1 MAERI
6 RLMDEKEMEQV
17 SGGAYT
23 GSVFVYT
30 VQEGDRLS
38 VLAQRFGTSVS
49 VEDNCLSFPVFK
61 RECFQFAFHFNPVAD
76 FHLPDLDVR
85 YRKTAQAG
93 ILRAAYHRS
102 SAKDECLLV
111 SGNIL
116 GIHAADDD
124 SFSIILFG
132 IFNGIHIPETVVV
145 ILDVN
150 DRRVEIEGE

>member
-49 VEDNCLSFPVFK
+49 VI
-61 RECFQFAFHFNPVAD
+61 AD
-76 FHLPDLDVR
+76 MNAI
-85 YRKTAQAG
+85 K
-93 ILRAAYHRS
+93 
-102 SAKDECLLV
+102 SAKSIYTGMKLL
-111 SGNIL
+111 
-116 GIHAADDD
+116 
-124 SFSIILFG
+124 
-132 IFNGIHIPETVVV
+132 IP
-145 ILDVN
+145 LKA
-150 DRRVEIEGE
+150 

>member
-49 VEDNCLSFPVFK
+49 VI
-61 RECFQFAFHFNPVAD
+61 AD
-76 FHLPDLDVR
+76 LNAI
-85 YRKTAQAG
+85 K
-93 ILRAAYHRS
+93 
-102 SAKDECLLV
+102 SAKSIYSGMKLL
-111 SGNIL
+111 
-116 GIHAADDD
+116 
-124 SFSIILFG
+124 
-132 IFNGIHIPETVVV
+132 IP
-145 ILDVN
+145 LKA
-150 DRRVEIEGE
+150 

>member
-49 VEDNCLSFPVFK
+49 VI
-61 RECFQFAFHFNPVAD
+61 AD
-76 FHLPDLDVR
+76 LNAI
-85 YRKTAQAG
+85 K
-93 ILRAAYHRS
+93 
-102 SAKDECLLV
+102 SAKSIYTGMKLL
-111 SGNIL
+111 
-116 GIHAADDD
+116 
-124 SFSIILFG
+124 
-132 IFNGIHIPETVVV
+132 IP
-145 ILDVN
+145 LKA
-150 DRRVEIEGE
+150 

>member
-49 VEDNCLSFPVFK
+49 VI
-61 RECFQFAFHFNPVAD
+61 AD
-76 FHLPDLDVR
+76 LNAI
-85 YRKTAQAG
+85 K
-93 ILRAAYHRS
+93 
-102 SAKDECLLV
+102 SANSIYTGMKLL
-111 SGNIL
+111 
-116 GIHAADDD
+116 
-124 SFSIILFG
+124 
-132 IFNGIHIPETVVV
+132 IP
-145 ILDVN
+145 LKA
-150 DRRVEIEGE
+150 